1 MNVQNLKKKKKNQQ
15 QHYVQKKCSI
25 GNRELKK

>member
-1 MNVQNLKKKKKNQQ
+1 MQCAKSEKKKKNQQ

-25 GNRELKK
+25 GNSELKK